1 VKFCNTF
8 SAYHQKRVTSW
19 YAPAPHILFLKKL
32 SQIFVKS
39 NQSLNFAYFHLEST
53 AMYNNQGDRKQY
65 NKQFQEAASFKK
77 ATNDTQYFWD
87 LVNRNKNSGYPQQK
101 KNNKQEE
108 KILFG
113 KKHGES
119 TEKGVIDDSIPVER
133 SGPGSEEVGILQSFS
148 ELAGTVPSYVIE
160 NISLMRYER
169 PTPIQKHSVPLGLA
183 GLDLM
188 CCAQTVS
195 FILFLFI
202 QLHL

>member
-1 VKFCNTF
+1 
-8 SAYHQKRVTSW
+8 
-19 YAPAPHILFLKKL
+19 
-32 SQIFVKS
+32 
-39 NQSLNFAYFHLEST
+39 
-53 AMYNNQGDRKQY
+53 MYNNQGDRKQY
-65 NKQFQEAASFKK
+65 NRQFQEAASFKK

-87 LVNRNKNSGYPQQK
+87 LVNRNKNSIQQNK

-113 KKHGES
+113 KKSES

-133 SGPGSEEVGILQSFS
+133 SGPRSEEVGVLQSFA
-148 ELAGTVPSYVIE
+148 ELEGSVPSYVIE
-160 NISLMRYER
+160 NIALMRYER

-195 FILFLFI
+195 MKLSTKFVFGDKIT
-202 QLHL
+202 